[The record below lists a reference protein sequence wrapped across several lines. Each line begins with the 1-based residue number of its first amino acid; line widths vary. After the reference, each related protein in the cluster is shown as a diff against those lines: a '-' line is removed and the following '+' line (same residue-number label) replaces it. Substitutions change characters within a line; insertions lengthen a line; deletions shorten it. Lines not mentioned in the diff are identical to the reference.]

1 MCEQT
6 RQLTVVGPSRTVAAA
21 SAVGLPALIADAG
34 EHATRGF
41 PEFFAATMCN
51 KNTRVA
57 YLHAVDRFF
66 TWCERHRIG
75 DLADIEP
82 LRVAA
87 YIEALEKQLREAN
100 RQAAPGRDPYAVE
113 PQVNA
118 AATLSAHLS

>member
-1 MCEQT
+1 
-6 RQLTVVGPSRTVAAA
+6 
-21 SAVGLPALIADAG
+21 
-34 EHATRGF
+34 
-41 PEFFAATMCN
+41 MCN

-113 PQVNA
+113 P
-118 AATLSAHLS
+118 

>member
-1 MCEQT
+1 MSKQT

-21 SAVGLPALIADAG
+21 SAVGVPALIVDAG

-41 PEFFAATMCN
+41 PEFFAATICN

-66 TWCERHRIG
+66 TWRERHRIG
-75 DLADIEP
+75 ELADIEP

-87 YIEALEKQLREAN
+87 YIEALENNFEKPIVKQHL
-100 RQAAPGRDPYAVE
+100 AAIRMLLSPRLTLPQPY
-113 PQVNA
+113 PL
-118 AATLSAHLS
+118 T